1 MGKLNSIAIFT
12 PLHIKKGWFIA
23 FVFFFIPAGRRGCVV
38 LFSLPR
44 LTDRSV
50 LMNHINE
57 KWQPWFRVMNPVAMS
72 DSYLICWPTSARSGG
87 GKEHVKRRPRVRRRK
102 YFGSFNTLV
111 HELANNKAT
120 EWIYSED
127 TVPCIC
133 FEIQR
138 IISCCWNVFV

>member
-23 FVFFFIPAGRRGCVV
+23 FVFFFIPTAASFLFTLTEWPIGLDERYQWKMTTLISSDESSGDERLLFDLLAYLSSIRGRKRTV
-38 LFSLPR
+38 
-44 LTDRSV
+44 T
-50 LMNHINE
+50 
-57 KWQPWFRVMNPVAMS
+57 
-72 DSYLICWPTSARSGG
+72 
-87 GKEHVKRRPRVRRRK
+87 EHVKRRPRVRRRK